1 MDTSIARNLTR
12 NQRES
17 SNGEE
22 QGVGLGRVVKEGLLG
37 GWEDQLGSQLPWPRL
52 RTIVVQ
58 TLKLR
63 PEGQEETRLQRKG
76 VQAFLL

>member
-1 MDTSIARNLTR
+1 MDTSIARNLTWK
-12 NQRES
+12 QRES

-22 QGVGLGRVVKEGLLG
+22 QGVGLGTVVKEGLLG
-37 GWEDQLGSQLPWPRL
+37 GWEDQLGSQLQWRRL
-52 RTIVVQ
+52 RTMVVQ